1 MYIRKGK
8 CEDILIIKTLKRLTF
23 SLALIFLASCGDSN
37 RSDSLT
43 IGTNPAG
50 TFYYVVGTGLSK
62 LFNESLGVRSTAQP
76 ASGSAVYVPLINNG
90 EMSLGFS
97 TSIEAG
103 SYFNGQLNLTE
114 QPNLR
119 VLMKFWVMPYGY
131 MVRADSGIK
140 HLADLKGKN
149 VVDEQSAN
157 LTLSIGNRLMLQSAG
172 LDVNDYNAITV
183 GGLPQGITAV
193 TDGLADAAPIAL
205 GQGNVRKAHATTP
218 GGIQFLDMSDIDS
231 VQDFFA
237 NQKKGFNAYTVSEDD
252 QLPGASEGLIT
263 GSVDI
268 YLISSVSMSEEIAED
283 IISVIEN
290 NWQSLENQFAA
301 LKRGSPSMFVDENHT
316 IPYHQ
321 GAVNYYKKK
330 GLWSDVLEERNQ
342 MLLLSQ

>member
-1 MYIRKGK
+1 MTNFFKKITVCFGLTL
-8 CEDILIIKTLKRLTF
+8 LI
-23 SLALIFLASCGDSN
+23 SCGGNNQTNSI
-37 RSDSLT
+37 T

-62 LFNESLGVRSTAQP
+62 LFNEKLQIKSTAQP

-97 TSIEAG
+97 TSIESG
-103 SYFNGQLNLTE
+103 SYYMGQLDLTE

-131 MVRADSGIK
+131 MVRGDSG
-140 HLADLKGKN
+140 LQYLTDLNDKS
-149 VVDEQSAN
+149 VVDKQSAN
-157 LTLSIGNRLMLQSAG
+157 LTLSIANKLMLEGAG
-172 LDVNDYNAITV
+172 LSENDYRSITV

-218 GGIQFLDMSDIDS
+218 GGIRFLDMSNIENI
-231 VQDFFA
+231 QEFYT
-237 NQKKGFNAYTVSEDD
+237 NQKKGFNTYIVKDDD
-252 QLPGASEGLIT
+252 QLPGADKGLVT

-268 YLISSVSMSEEIAED
+268 YLIASNHLSNDVAEN
-283 IISVIEN
+283 IISTIED
-290 NWQSLENQFAA
+290 NWEMLESQFAA
-301 LKRGSPSMFVDENHT
+301 LKRGSPSMFVDINNT

-321 GAVNYYKKK
+321 GAINYYKKK
-330 GLWSDVLEERNQ
+330 NRWNSDQEKRNQ
-342 MLLLSQ
+342 LLLSGEN